1 MINATKLDLPW
12 FGCDRQMGEN
22 GLGSANFRQGLRM
35 LSFLRVWSP
44 VAQVLTVFYVAR
56 QHGVQVPLEPIWILL
71 GAEALVAVAT
81 LLYVR
86 QVRHVSA
93 LELLLQAH
101 LDILMFAAMLYLT
114 GGATN
119 PFAPL
124 YVLPLVVVAST
135 LHGRH
140 VWITA
145 ASTMA
150 VYVLLRYH
158 HVPMYH
164 PEGHAGAYE
173 LHENGMVINY
183 LFTAALLAAFCS
195 RMRSALSRQERL
207 LADARAAQMRND
219 SVLAIGALAA
229 GYAHE
234 LSSPLS
240 TMAVVVAELQREH
253 GASDALRSDLRVIE
267 DQVIACKRI
276 VSNLALSGGRR
287 RAESTTAVGVDRFI
301 ESILEQVRA
310 LNPGAT
316 ITASLDSLT
325 PPPRVVAE
333 ETLRQAIT
341 NLVTNGAQASPC
353 DVRVS
358 ADWSTPELHIAV
370 RDRGPGFSPEV
381 LKRLG
386 LPLESTRSSNG
397 SFGLGLGLVLSM
409 VTLERLGGRLALSN
423 PPGGGALAEIHIPL
437 HSILLDNKPLVTH
450 EKPTR

>member
-1 MINATKLDLPW
+1 MINSTKLDLPW

-22 GLGSANFRQGLRM
+22 GLGRADFRQGLRL

-44 VAQVLTVFYVAR
+44 FAQVLTLFYVAR
-56 QHGVQVPLEPIWILL
+56 QHGVQVPLEPVWILL
-71 GAEALVAVAT
+71 GVEALVAVAT
-81 LLYVR
+81 LLYVHR
-86 QVRHVSA
+86 VRHVSA

-124 YVLPLVVVAST
+124 FVLPMVVVATT
-135 LHGRH
+135 LQGNP
-140 VWITA
+140 VWITLV
-145 ASTMA
+145 STMA
-150 VYVLLRYH
+150 AYVFLRSH

-164 PEGHAGAYE
+164 LEGQTAVYE

-183 LFTAALLAAFCS
+183 MFTAALLAAVCS
-195 RMRSALSRQERL
+195 HMRSALSRHGQL

-253 GASDALRSDLRVIE
+253 GASETLRHDLRVIE
-267 DQVIACKRI
+267 DQVSACKRI
-276 VSNLALSGGRR
+276 VSNLAISGGQR
-287 RAESTTAVGVDRFI
+287 RAESATAMGVDRFI

-310 LNPGAT
+310 LHPGAT
-316 ITASLDSLT
+316 ITASLDVLT

-341 NLVTNGAQASPC
+341 NLITNGVQASPC

-358 ADWSTPELHIAV
+358 ADWSTPDLHIAV
-370 RDRGPGFSPEV
+370 RDRGPGFSTEV

-386 LPLESTRSSNG
+386 LPLESTRSSSG
-397 SFGLGLGLVLSM
+397 GFGLGLGLALSV
-409 VTLERLGGRLALSN
+409 VTLERLGGRLTLRN
-423 PPGGGALAEIHIPL
+423 PDGGGALAEIHVPL
-437 HSILLDNKPLVTH
+437 HSILLDNQTLVTH